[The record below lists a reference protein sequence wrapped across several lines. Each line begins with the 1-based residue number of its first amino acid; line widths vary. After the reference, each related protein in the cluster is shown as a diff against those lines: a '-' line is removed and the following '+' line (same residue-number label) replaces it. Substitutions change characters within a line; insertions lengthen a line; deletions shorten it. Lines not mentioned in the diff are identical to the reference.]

1 MKRTAIL
8 ALTASSMLALA
19 APAYADTLNEA
30 LAEAYR
36 SNPTLQAAR
45 AQLRATDENVAIEK
59 ADGRPS
65 VTGSYSGAG

>member
-8 ALTASSMLALA
+8 ALTASSILALA

-45 AQLRATDENVAIEK
+45 ANCAPRTRMLRSRRPT
-59 ADGRPS
+59 DGRASPDPPR
-65 VTGSYSGAG
+65 